1 MKLCHFSPS
10 LPVRSCPTYVYCV
23 PVLFEVYRGL
33 HVMSPLY
40 MYMCTY
46 LLCKLTIFLRKLLLT
61 YLQLSI
67 TFPPSPH
74 SPPSPPSPPSHTALY
89 TIITFPFLF
98 AVMFGDA
105 GHGLIMMLFALAL
118 ILFEKRLA
126 NFKGGGEVR
135 GEGGGEGGE
144 GGSDCVHVYNAL
156 L

>member
-1 MKLCHFSPS
+1 MCLS
-10 LPVRSCPTYVYCV
+10 
-23 PVLFEVYRGL
+23 LFEVYRGL
-33 HVMSPLY
+33 HVMSALY

-46 LLCKLTIFLRKLLLT
+46 LLCKLTRYLHNLLLT

-67 TFPPSPH
+67 T
-74 SPPSPPSPPSHTALY
+74 PSPPSPPSHTALY

-135 GEGGGEGGE
+135 GEGRGGGGGERLCTCIQRLTIVQCFRPKT
-144 GGSDCVHVYNAL
+144 DVTL
-156 L
+156 IL